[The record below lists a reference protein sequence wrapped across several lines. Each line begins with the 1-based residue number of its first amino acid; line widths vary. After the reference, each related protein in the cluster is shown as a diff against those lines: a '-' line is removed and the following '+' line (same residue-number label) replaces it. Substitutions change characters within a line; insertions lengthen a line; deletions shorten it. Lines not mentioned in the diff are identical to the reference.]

1 MARSVFV
8 SAMGLVAVTF
18 VGRLFGF
25 LRNVYLAKV
34 FGTGSEADAYFVAL
48 TLPLTLSLVVPGMLN
63 ALWVPTAKGLMERG
77 ATDRLH
83 RVAAQSCGVVA
94 VAFGVLSLA
103 VWVGAEVY
111 VALVAPG
118 FTGETRELTVSL
130 VRWMAPSLL
139 LIGLSAWYSSLLNSH
154 NRFFLPALG
163 GVVNSLM
170 VLLAL
175 WIWAPRYGIVGVTWG
190 TLLGFGFSA
199 ALLLPAVWRRGYRA
213 VRVPSRPLPSELV
226 RMGERFIPLAFGAL
240 LTQLTQFLERAFSS
254 QLGTAKVAALSYA
267 QSIAQLP
274 MGLFVG
280 TFTLPL
286 FPLLSEYV
294 KKGAHAS
301 VAEVYSRG
309 LQYLFVLL
317 VPTTAF
323 LWVLGPETVR
333 LFYGRGAFDAQAT
346 ALTAVALA
354 GYSVGLLFLAVRDLV
369 TRAFYAYEDAK
380 TPVYIGAASV
390 AAYAAFAWGLSRL
403 WGHAGVALASS
414 LSAVVGALALAVLLA
429 VRRGIRP
436 SKALWRTAMRTAVAS
451 AAMAATVFGFKH
463 LPLPQPWPLCYVLW
477 TVVAVG
483 TYLAVLGA
491 LREPLLRDLAA
502 RLPFGRRTASHQ

>member
-1 MARSVFV
+1 
-8 SAMGLVAVTF
+8 MGLVAVTF

-34 FGTGSEADAYFVAL
+34 FGTGSAADAYFVAL

-190 TLLGFGFSA
+190 TLLGFGFPPPSCFPRCGGA
-199 ALLLPAVWRRGYRA
+199 AIAPCACRRGRC
-213 VRVPSRPLPSELV
+213 
-226 RMGERFIPLAFGAL
+226 
-240 LTQLTQFLERAFSS
+240 Q
-254 QLGTAKVAALSYA
+254 
-267 QSIAQLP
+267 
-274 MGLFVG
+274 
-280 TFTLPL
+280 
-286 FPLLSEYV
+286 
-294 KKGAHAS
+294 AS
-301 VAEVYSRG
+301 
-309 LQYLFVLL
+309 
-317 VPTTAF
+317 
-323 LWVLGPETVR
+323 WC
-333 LFYGRGAFDAQAT
+333 
-346 ALTAVALA
+346 
-354 GYSVGLLFLAVRDLV
+354 
-369 TRAFYAYEDAK
+369 
-380 TPVYIGAASV
+380 
-390 AAYAAFAWGLSRL
+390 AWGS
-403 WGHAGVALASS
+403 GS
-414 LSAVVGALALAVLLA
+414 
-429 VRRGIRP
+429 
-436 SKALWRTAMRTAVAS
+436 
-451 AAMAATVFGFKH
+451 F
-463 LPLPQPWPLCYVLW
+463 PWPSGLS
-477 TVVAVG
+477 
-483 TYLAVLGA
+483 
-491 LREPLLRDLAA
+491 
-502 RLPFGRRTASHQ
+502 LPN